1 MERLTQAEEKI
12 MHILW
17 KIKKGFVKDVIAQ
30 MPDPKPPYNTVSSVV
45 RILNAKGLVNF
56 KAYGKTYEYFP
67 TLSKNAFRLSS
78 FKELLKDYFDS
89 SHEEL
94 VSFLVDK
101 KELTEEDAVEIK
113 KVLDNLSKKEDDK

>member
-17 KIKKGFVKDVIAQ
+17 KIKKGFVKDIIAQ
-30 MPDPKPPYNTVSSVV
+30 MPDPKPPYNTISSVV
-45 RILNAKGLVNF
+45 RILKSKGLVDF

-67 TLSKNAFRLSS
+67 TLSKNAFRLNS
-78 FKELLKDYFDS
+78 FKALLKDYFDS

-101 KELTEEDAVEIK
+101 KELTESDASEIK
-113 KVLDNLSKKEDDK
+113 KILDNLPKQEDNE